1 MFAVMRGT
9 PNPLE
14 LLFITPKDE
23 KWWLGVGRG
32 RGWRGSVETGS
43 DVNNYPVLL
52 KVQNRTTTYVVVI
65 THRFLLNALKWVRE
79 EAFLSKRTT
88 RQIEFGI
95 SCVHGSMFYTL
106 EQFLFSSVP
115 PELINLNTKILMT
128 SQVLIEL
135 KSFQAFGIEP
145 SSPCQPPAS
154 RCGYCP
160 TLSW

>member
-1 MFAVMRGT
+1 MRGT

-23 KWWLGVGRG
+23 KRWLGVGRG

-160 TLSW
+160 TLS